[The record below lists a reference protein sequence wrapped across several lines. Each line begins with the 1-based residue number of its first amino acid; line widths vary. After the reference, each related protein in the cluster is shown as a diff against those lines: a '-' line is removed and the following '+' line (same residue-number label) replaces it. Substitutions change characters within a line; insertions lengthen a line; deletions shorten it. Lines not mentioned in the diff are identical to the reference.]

1 MVEIQLKRSGFPVII
16 GGHEFWFD
24 LRAEKVKEYAEIEE
38 RVNKRLQEIQKE
50 IVDKAVLD
58 GDKVNV
64 NNFDGAL
71 DLTIETCKLNYDLT
85 LGEGTFDTLYKAF
98 PDVNALYKAWFEVQ
112 AFIEV
117 KLEKLKEENEQA
129 SKDKVE
135 EYRQKLADKE

>member
-1 MVEIQLKRSGFPVII
+1 MVDIQVNRSGFPVII

-24 LRAEKVKEYAEIEE
+24 LRAEKVKEYAVIAE
-38 RVNKRLQEIQKE
+38 RVNKRLNEIQKE

-64 NNFDGAL
+64 DNFDGAL

-85 LGEGTFDTLYKAF
+85 LGEGTFDTLYKDF
-98 PDVNALYKAWFEVQ
+98 PDVNALYNAWFEVQ

-117 KLEKLKEENEQA
+117 KLEQIRKEQEKT
-129 SKDKVE
+129 SKDKAD
-135 EYRQKLADKE
+135 EYRKKLADK

>member
-1 MVEIQLKRSGFPVII
+1 MVDIQVNRSGFPVVI

-58 GDKVNV
+58 GNKVNV
-64 NNFDGAL
+64 DNFDGAL

-85 LGEGTFDTLYKAF
+85 LGEGTFDTLYKDF
-98 PDVNALYKAWFEVQ
+98 PDVQALFNAWFEVQ

-117 KLEKLKEENEQA
+117 KLEQLREEQEKT
-129 SKDKVE
+129 SKDKAE
-135 EYRQKLADKE
+135 EYRKKLADK

>member
-1 MVEIQLKRSGFPVII
+1 MVDIQVNRSGFPVVI

-24 LRAEKVKEYAEIEE
+24 LRAEKVKEYAEIED

-64 NNFDGAL
+64 DSFDGAL

-85 LGEGTFDTLYKAF
+85 LGEGTFDTLYKDF
-98 PDVNALYKAWFEVQ
+98 PDVNALYNAWFEVQ

-117 KLEKLKEENEQA
+117 KLEQIRKEQEKT
-129 SKDKVE
+129 SKDKAD
-135 EYRQKLADKE
+135 EYRKKLADK

>member
-1 MVEIQLKRSGFPVII
+1 MVDIQVNRSGFPVVI

-38 RVNKRLQEIQKE
+38 RVNKRLNEIQKE
-50 IVDKAVLD
+50 IVEKAVLD

-85 LGEGTFDTLYKAF
+85 LGEGTFDTLYKDF
-98 PDVNALYKAWFEVQ
+98 PDVNALYNAWFEVQ

-117 KLEKLKEENEQA
+117 KLEQIRKEQEKT
-129 SKDKVE
+129 SKDKAD
-135 EYRQKLADKE
+135 EYRKKLADK

>member
-1 MVEIQLKRSGFPVII
+1 MVDIQVNRSGFPVVI

-38 RVNKRLQEIQKE
+38 RVNKRLNEIQKE

-64 NNFDGAL
+64 DNFDGAL

-85 LGEGTFDTLYKAF
+85 LGEGTFDTLYKDF
-98 PDVNALYKAWFEVQ
+98 PDVNALYNAWFEVQ

-117 KLEKLKEENEQA
+117 KLEQIRKEQEKT
-129 SKDKVE
+129 SKDKAD
-135 EYRQKLADKE
+135 EYRKKLADK

>member
-1 MVEIQLKRSGFPVII
+1 MVDIQVNRSGFPVII

-38 RVNKRLQEIQKE
+38 RVNKRLNEIQKE
-50 IVDKAVLD
+50 IVEKAVLD

-64 NNFDGAL
+64 DNFDGAL

-85 LGEGTFDTLYKAF
+85 LGEGTFDTLYKDF
-98 PDVNALYKAWFEVQ
+98 PDVNALYNAWFEVQ

-117 KLEKLKEENEQA
+117 KLEQIRKEQEKT
-129 SKDKVE
+129 SKDKAD
-135 EYRQKLADKE
+135 EYRKKLADK

>member
-1 MVEIQLKRSGFPVII
+1 MVDIQVNRSGFPVVI

-50 IVDKAVLD
+50 IVEKAVLD

-64 NNFDGAL
+64 DNFDGAL

-85 LGEGTFDTLYKAF
+85 LGEGTFDTLYKDF
-98 PDVNALYKAWFEVQ
+98 PDVNALYNAWFEVQ

-117 KLEKLKEENEQA
+117 KLEQIRKEQEKT
-129 SKDKVE
+129 SKDKAD
-135 EYRQKLADKE
+135 EYRKKLADK

>member
-1 MVEIQLKRSGFPVII
+1 MVDIQVNRSGFPVVI

-38 RVNKRLQEIQKE
+38 RVNKRLNEIQKE
-50 IVDKAVLD
+50 IVEKAVLD

-64 NNFDGAL
+64 DNFDGAL

-85 LGEGTFDTLYKAF
+85 LGEGTFDTLYKDF
-98 PDVNALYKAWFEVQ
+98 PDVNALYNAWLEVQ

-117 KLEKLKEENEQA
+117 KLEQIRKEQEKT
-129 SKDKVE
+129 SKDKAD
-135 EYRQKLADKE
+135 EYRKKLADK

>member
-1 MVEIQLKRSGFPVII
+1 MVDIQVNRSGFPVVI

-38 RVNKRLQEIQKE
+38 RVNKRLNEIQKE
-50 IVDKAVLD
+50 IVEKAVLD

-64 NNFDGAL
+64 DNFDGAL

-85 LGEGTFDTLYKAF
+85 LGEGTFDTLYKDF
-98 PDVNALYKAWFEVQ
+98 PDVNALYNAWFEVQ

-117 KLEKLKEENEQA
+117 KLEQIRKEQEKT
-129 SKDKVE
+129 SKDKAD
-135 EYRQKLADKE
+135 EYRKKLADK

>member
-1 MVEIQLKRSGFPVII
+1 MVDIQVNRSGFPVII

-38 RVNKRLQEIQKE
+38 RVNKRLNEIQKE

-58 GDKVNV
+58 GNKVNV
-64 NNFDGAL
+64 DNFDGAL

-85 LGEGTFDTLYKAF
+85 LGDGTFDTLYKDF
-98 PDVNALYKAWFEVQ
+98 PDVNALYNAWFEVQ

-117 KLEKLKEENEQA
+117 KLEQIRKEQEKT
-129 SKDKVE
+129 SKDKAD
-135 EYRQKLADKE
+135 EYRKKLADK

>member
-1 MVEIQLKRSGFPVII
+1 MVDIQVNRSGFPVVI

-50 IVDKAVLD
+50 IVEKAVLD

-64 NNFDGAL
+64 DNFDGAL

-85 LGEGTFDTLYKAF
+85 LGEGTFDTLYKDF
-98 PDVNALYKAWFEVQ
+98 PDVNALYNAWFEVQ

-117 KLEKLKEENEQA
+117 KLEQIRKEQEKT
-129 SKDKVE
+129 SKDKAE
-135 EYRQKLADKE
+135 EYRKKLAEK

>member
-1 MVEIQLKRSGFPVII
+1 MVDIQVNRSGFPVII

-38 RVNKRLQEIQKE
+38 RVNKRLNEIQKE

-58 GDKVNV
+58 GEKVNV
-64 NNFDGAL
+64 DNFDGAL

-85 LGEGTFDTLYKAF
+85 LGEGTFDTLYKDF
-98 PDVNALYKAWFEVQ
+98 PDVNALYNAWFEVQ

-117 KLEKLKEENEQA
+117 KLEQIRKEQEKT
-129 SKDKVE
+129 SKDKAD
-135 EYRQKLADKE
+135 EYRKKLADK

>member
-1 MVEIQLKRSGFPVII
+1 MVDIQVNRSGFPVVI

-50 IVDKAVLD
+50 IVEKAVLD

-64 NNFDGAL
+64 DNFDGAL

-85 LGEGTFDTLYKAF
+85 LGEGTFDTLYKDF
-98 PDVNALYKAWFEVQ
+98 PDVNALYNAWFEVQ

-117 KLEKLKEENEQA
+117 KLEQIRKEQEKT
-129 SKDKVE
+129 SKEKAD
-135 EYRQKLADKE
+135 EYRKKLADK

>member
-1 MVEIQLKRSGFPVII
+1 MVDIQVNRSGFPVII

-38 RVNKRLQEIQKE
+38 RVNKRLNEIQKE

-64 NNFDGAL
+64 DNFDGAL

-85 LGEGTFDTLYKAF
+85 LGEGTFDTLYKDF
-98 PDVNALYKAWFEVQ
+98 PDVNALYNAWFEVQ

-117 KLEKLKEENEQA
+117 KLEQIRKEQEKT
-129 SKDKVE
+129 SKDKAD
-135 EYRQKLADKE
+135 EYRKKLADK